1 MDGTATVIPRRENLN
16 IINVS
21 QLDKDAIVVC
31 YDNVI
36 KILTQQGKLRETKKQ
51 VSDFKFDFKIE
62 SLGNINMRW
71 LNILQYQMIMFNF
84 LFSLFT
90 W

>member
-1 MDGTATVIPRRENLN
+1 MDGTATVIPRRDNLN
-16 IINVS
+16 LICVN

-51 VSDFKFDFKIE
+51 VSEFKFDFKIE
-62 SLGNINMRW
+62 SIGMSHSGN
-71 LNILQYQMIMFNF
+71 
-84 LFSLFT
+84 T
-90 W
+90 T